1 MTDEELITRLRE
13 GFPWMKEAAD
23 RIEALV
29 KELDATSIERDFFQS
44 EVKLRNRIPA
54 TSDPVAD
61 LQRRAERLE
70 AALKMARAYVE
81 NMARTW
87 EHAQQDLAHI
97 DTALKGADHE

>member
-1 MTDEELITRLRE
+1 MTDEELIARLRE
-13 GFPWMKEAAD
+13 WDGIPAIRSAAD

-29 KELDATSIERDFFQS
+29 KERDYAQSI
-44 EVKLRNRIPA
+44 LRNWQREVA
-54 TSDPVAD
+54 TEKA
-61 LQRRAERLE
+61 RAERLE

-97 DTALKGADHE
+97 DTALKENRHD